1 MNCTLC
7 ESNLDT
13 RADDYYFICGKCG
26 AYLKDSKHYVTNAQE
41 RSHYEE
47 HNNDVTDVRYQYFTT
62 PITNA
67 IFKNHS
73 EEQLGLDFGCGNGP
87 VISKQLIDKGFRVVL
102 FDPYFHPDK
111 GYLENQYDYIFSCEV
126 FEHFFQPKQE
136 IEKLLHILK
145 PGGKL
150 YIMTHLFDPGLSF
163 AHWYY
168 RKDPT
173 HVFIYTENTIKFLSE
188 RYNLTIEILT
198 DRFIILK
205 KE

>member
-13 RADDYYFICGKCG
+13 RADDHYFICGKCG
-26 AYLKDSKHYVTNAQE
+26 AYLKDSKYYVTNAQE

-47 HNNDVTDVRYQYFTT
+47 HNNDVIDVRYQYFTS

-67 IFKNHS
+67 IFKNHT

-87 VISKQLIDKGFRVVL
+87 VISKQLIDRRFRVIL
-102 FDPYFHPDK
+102 FDPYFHPDQ

-136 IEKLLHILK
+136 IEKLLNILK

-150 YIMTHLFDPGLSF
+150 YIMTHLFDTGLSF

-173 HVFIYTENTIKFLSE
+173 HVFIYTDNTIK
-188 RYNLTIEILT
+188 
-198 DRFIILK
+198 
-205 KE
+205 